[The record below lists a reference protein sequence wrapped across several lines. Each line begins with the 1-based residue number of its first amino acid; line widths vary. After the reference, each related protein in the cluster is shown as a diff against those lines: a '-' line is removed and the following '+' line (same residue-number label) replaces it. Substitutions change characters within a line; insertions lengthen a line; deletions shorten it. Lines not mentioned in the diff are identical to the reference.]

1 MIVADLNDEIL
12 KELQMLRK
20 LKMME
25 LIEAGF
31 PQTKLAEALGVSSR
45 TIRRLM
51 ANPKK
56 GKGDGQQEN

>member
-1 MIVADLNDEIL
+1 MTQLDEQIL

-25 LIEAGF
+25 LTEAGF
-31 PQTKLAEALGVSSR
+31 PQSKLADALGVSPR

-51 ANPKK
+51 AGSKK
-56 GKGDGQQEN
+56 AMADE

>member
-1 MIVADLNDEIL
+1 MANLDEQIL

-25 LIEAGF
+25 LTEAGL
-31 PQTKLAEALGVSSR
+31 PQSKIANALGVSPR

-51 ANPKK
+51 AGTKK
-56 GKGDGQQEN
+56 ETDDE

>member
-1 MIVADLNDEIL
+1 MANLDEQIL

-25 LIEAGF
+25 LSEAGL
-31 PQTKLAEALGVSSR
+31 PQSKMADALGVSPR

-51 ANPKK
+51 AGSKK
-56 GKGDGQQEN
+56 VMDDE

>member
-1 MIVADLNDEIL
+1 MVTNLDEEIL

-25 LIEAGF
+25 LTEAGF
-31 PQTKLAEALGVSSR
+31 PQTKMADALGVSAR

-56 GKGDGQQEN
+56 DKPDG